1 MPTIAPITKPAAASR
16 AVKSALSKST
26 WTSAGCS
33 VAAGSQSRLMMSCRR
48 GIAYSSTLNGRVQ
61 PVER

>member
-1 MPTIAPITKPAAASR
+1 MPTIAPITNPAAASR
-16 AVKSALSKST
+16 AVKRALSRST
-26 WTSAGCS
+26 RASAGCS
-33 VAAGSQSRLMMSCRR
+33 FAAGSQSLLMMSCRR